1 MSRDNDQ
8 TSEKVLC
15 QRLGI
20 PNDAERVLIFAES
33 SHWDPNWVWTS
44 EEYFEKLVKSN
55 LDLAIEALL
64 GEPRRIYSI
73 ECMFFLRMYWDRC
86 PLQQGKVR
94 ALVNEGRLRLTS
106 SGVTTA
112 DTILPSTE
120 AILRD
125 FLIGQE
131 WMRANGMT
139 SEPTLAYFTDSFGC
153 SPALPS
159 LIRAAGFDRTAI
171 TRIDGMYFV
180 GCELESSKNFPRPG
194 SSAARLLE
202 KERSLDFVWRDSS
215 GAEVLCHWNAFTYG
229 QGDML
234 AYRGLSRTYIL
245 NFFMADSSERNV
257 AGRVRKF
264 TDQLAPVS
272 RTPYMFCPIGF
283 DFVEPIPNLV
293 ALLDRYNR
301 TRYPSTGI
309 WVVNAGLDD
318 YLALVDC
325 YREKL
330 PVLELDPNPFWTGFY
345 TSRPVLKRRCH
356 DLVDSLLLA
365 EQLSLLPE
373 NQGSAQ
379 KIVEELADA
388 WWVGVTANHH
398 DFITG
403 TSPDEVVEQEQI
415 PWLEHAAA
423 DTRAVIENLRAALPN
438 VIPGAESSEIPQWSA
453 QDGGV
458 QVKTRF
464 YKIEMSERAGGGIVR
479 SQHVDSQE
487 PFLPDISND
496 LISYRESGG
505 LWRMG
510 FEFKGGAWKEEKRA
524 SEKPVELLVR
534 EQDDCLEISCTME
547 LNGEVIQRWI
557 WFQQDSPVIRFRVVG
572 RAPAQRTITT
582 RFSTNISAVELVMDS
597 PGGLVVRPPQ
607 RVYAPT
613 FWPLHKFVHI
623 RDKDNGSGL
632 AVLQRY
638 PGAISYQ
645 SDGKVELVALRNA
658 TREKAYGFIPI
669 PGNPAEG
676 FEKERYVFDYALVF
690 TPSGDWCQNNIAN
703 LAYSQI
709 GELWKKPDGCAL
721 RTAQPSVVHT
731 DCADVWVAAVKPAW
745 RGDGVIVRLYTLS
758 SQEEPVLVTF
768 RDREVKGAFL
778 CDARERDISPLEVH
792 NGCARLTMPG
802 TIATLRLL
810 F

>member
-1 MSRDNDQ
+1 MNEVYQ
-8 TSEKVLC
+8 ANEKILR

-20 PNDAERVLIFAES
+20 SNDAERVLIFAES

-44 EEYFEKLVKSN
+44 EQYFEKLVKRN

-64 GEPRRIYSI
+64 KEPQRIYSI
-73 ECMFFLRMYWDRC
+73 ECMFFLRMYWERC
-86 PLQQGKVR
+86 PWQQGKVR

-112 DTILPSTE
+112 DTLLPSTE

-131 WMRANGMT
+131 WLRANGMT
-139 SEPTLAYFTDSFGC
+139 PEPTLAYFTDSFGC

-159 LIRAAGFDRTAI
+159 LIKAAGFDRTAI
-171 TRIDGMYFV
+171 TRIDGMYFA
-180 GCELESSKNFPRPG
+180 GCDLESSKNFPRTG

-202 KERSLDFVWRDSS
+202 EERSLDFVWRDSS

-234 AYRGLSRTYIL
+234 AYRGLSRTYII
-245 NFFMADSSERNV
+245 NFFIADSSERNV
-257 AGRVRKF
+257 AAHVRKYA
-264 TDQLAPVS
+264 DQLAPVS
-272 RTPYMFCPIGF
+272 RTPTMFCPIGF

-325 YREKL
+325 YREQL

-345 TSRPVLKRRCH
+345 TSRPALKKRCH

-365 EQLSLLPE
+365 EQLSLMPE
-373 NQGSAQ
+373 NQKSGPEIMEQ
-379 KIVEELADA
+379 LADA

-415 PWLEHAAA
+415 PWLENAAA
-423 DTRAVIENLRAALPN
+423 DTRAVIQNLKAALPG
-438 VIPGAESSEIPQWSA
+438 VDPVPELSEIPQWNV

-458 QVKTRF
+458 EIRTRF
-464 YKIEMSERAGGGIVR
+464 YAVELSEEAGGAIVCAR
-479 SQHVDSQE
+479 HANTQE
-487 PFLPDISND
+487 LLLPGVSND

-510 FEFKGGAWKEEKRA
+510 YEFKGGAWKEEMRA
-524 SEKPVELLVR
+524 SDQPVELLVQ
-534 EQDDCLEISCTME
+534 EQDDSLEISCVME
-547 LNGEVIQRWI
+547 VNGEVIQRYM
-557 WFQQDSPVIRFRVVG
+557 WFRHDSPVIGFRVVG
-572 RAPAQRTITT
+572 RAPAQRTITS
-582 RFSTNISAVELVMDS
+582 RFATAISANELVMDS
-597 PGGLVVRPPQ
+597 PGGMVVRPPQ
-607 RVYAPT
+607 KVYDPT
-613 FWPLHKFVHI
+613 FWPLHRFVHI
-623 RDKDNGSGL
+623 RDKDTGSGL
-632 AVLQRY
+632 AIIQRY

-645 SDGKVELVALRNA
+645 PDGRVELVALRNA
-658 TREKAYGFIPI
+658 TREKAYVFIPI

-676 FEKERYVFDYALVF
+676 FEKQRYVFDYALVF
-690 TPSGDWCQNNIAN
+690 TSSGDWRQNNIAD
-703 LAYSQI
+703 LAYSRM
-709 GELWKKPDGCAL
+709 GEFWKYPNSSAL
-721 RTAQPSVVHT
+721 RAVESSVVTT
-731 DCADVWVAAVKPAW
+731 DNADVWVAAVKPAC
-745 RGDGVIVRLYTLS
+745 RGDGVIVRLCTLS
-758 SQEEPVLVTF
+758 SPGEPVVVTYQN
-768 RDREVKGAFL
+768 RDVKGAFL
-778 CDARERDISPLEVH
+778 CDARERNINPLEMH
-792 NGCARLTMPG
+792 NGSALLTMSG
-802 TIATLRLL
+802 TIATLRFL

>member
-1 MSRDNDQ
+1 MNMNDQ
-8 TSEKVLC
+8 ADEKILR

-20 PNDAERVLIFAES
+20 PNDANRVLIFAES

-44 EEYFEKLVKSN
+44 EQYYEKLVKHN

-64 GEPRRIYSI
+64 EEPRRIYSI
-73 ECMFFLRMYWDRC
+73 ECMFFLRMYWERC
-86 PLQQGKVR
+86 PGQQGKVR
-94 ALVNEGRLRLTS
+94 ALVNEGRLRLTN

-131 WMRANGMT
+131 WLRANDMT
-139 SEPTLAYFTDSFGC
+139 PEPTLAYFTDSFGC

-171 TRIDGMYFV
+171 TRIDGMYFI

-202 KERSLDFVWRDSS
+202 EERSLDFVWRDSS
-215 GAEVLCHWNAFTYG
+215 DAQVLCHWNAFTYG

-234 AYRGLSRTYIL
+234 AYRGLSRTYIF
-245 NFFMADSSERNV
+245 NFFIADSSERNV
-257 AGRVRKF
+257 AVRVRKF
-264 TDQLAPVS
+264 AKQLAPVS

-301 TRYPSTGI
+301 TRYPTTGI

-345 TSRPVLKRRCH
+345 TSRPGLKKRCH

-365 EQLSLLPE
+365 EPLSLLPE
-373 NQGSAQ
+373 NQGSDPEILEA
-379 KIVEELADA
+379 LADA

-415 PWLEHAAA
+415 PWLETAAA
-423 DTRAVIENLRAALPN
+423 DTRAVIENLKTALPSVGPEPN
-438 VIPGAESSEIPQWSA
+438 ELPEWAA

-458 QVKTRF
+458 EIKTRF
-464 YKIEMSERAGGGIVR
+464 YTIELSEEAGGAIV
-479 SQHVDSQE
+479 SIQHADTQE
-487 PFLPDISND
+487 LLLPGVSND
-496 LISYRESGG
+496 LVSYLESGG

-510 FEFKGGAWKEEKRA
+510 YEFKGGAWKEEMQA
-524 SEKPVELLVR
+524 SDRPVELMVR
-534 EQDDCLEISCTME
+534 EQDDILEISYVTE
-547 LNGEVIQRWI
+547 LNGEVIQRWM
-557 WFQQDSPVIRFRVVG
+557 WFRQDSPVIRFRLVG
-572 RAPAQRTITT
+572 RAPAKRTITA
-582 RFSTNISAVELVMDS
+582 RFATHISAKELVMDS
-597 PGGLVVRPPQ
+597 PGGMVVRPPQ
-607 RVYAPT
+607 KGYDPT

-623 RDKDNGSGL
+623 RDKGSGSGL
-632 AVLQRY
+632 AVIQRY

-645 SDGKVELVALRNA
+645 PDGQVELVALRNA

-676 FEKERYVFDYALVF
+676 FERQRYVFRYALVF
-690 TPSGDWCQNNIAN
+690 TESGDWRRNGIAD
-703 LAYSQI
+703 LAYSMM
-709 GELWKKPDGCAL
+709 GECWDSSNSTAL
-721 RTAQPSVVHT
+721 RAAVFSVVKPNR
-731 DCADVWVAAVKPAW
+731 ADVWVTAVKPAS

-758 SQEEPVLVTF
+758 SPGEPVAVTF
-768 RDREVKGAFL
+768 QNHDVKGAFL
-778 CDARERDISPLEVH
+778 CDARERDINLLEVR
-792 NGCARLTMPG
+792 NGSALLIMPG
-802 TIATLRLL
+802 TIATLRLV

>member
-1 MSRDNDQ
+1 MNEVYQAD
-8 TSEKVLC
+8 EKVLR

-20 PNDAERVLIFAES
+20 PNDAERVLILAES

-44 EEYFEKLVKSN
+44 EQYFEKLVKPN
-55 LDLAIEALL
+55 LDIAIEALIK
-64 GEPRRIYSI
+64 EPRRIYSI
-73 ECMFFLRMYWDRC
+73 ECMFFLRMYWERC
-86 PLQQGKVR
+86 PWQQGKVR
-94 ALVNEGRLRLTS
+94 SLVNEARLRLTS

-131 WMRANGMT
+131 WLRANGMT
-139 SEPTLAYFTDSFGC
+139 PEPTLAYFTDSFGC

-159 LIRAAGFDRTAI
+159 LIKAAGFDRTAI
-171 TRIDGMYFV
+171 TRIDGMYFA

-194 SSAARLLE
+194 TSAARLLE
-202 KERSLDFVWRDSS
+202 EEHSLDFIWCDSS
-215 GAEVLCHWNAFTYG
+215 AAEVLCHWNAFTYG

-234 AYRGLSRTYIL
+234 AYRGLSRTYIF

-257 AGRVRKF
+257 AGRVRKYV
-264 TDQLAPVS
+264 DQLAPVS
-272 RTPYMFCPIGF
+272 LTPHMFCPIGF
-283 DFVEPIPNLV
+283 DFVEPIPNLL
-293 ALLDRYNR
+293 ALLDRYNHI
-301 TRYPSTGI
+301 RYPTTGI

-345 TSRPVLKRRCH
+345 TSRPALKKRCH

-373 NQGSAQ
+373 NHGSEPEIMEQ
-379 KIVEELADA
+379 LADA

-415 PWLEHAAA
+415 PWLEEAAA
-423 DTRAVIENLRAALPN
+423 DTRAVIENLKAALPF
-438 VIPGAESSEIPQWSA
+438 VDPVQEPSQIPQWSA

-458 QVKTRF
+458 EIKTS
-464 YKIEMSERAGGGIVR
+464 YYTVELSKEAGGAIVR
-479 SQHVDSQE
+479 ARHTDTQE
-487 PFLPDISND
+487 LILPGLSND

-510 FEFKGGAWKEEKRA
+510 YEFKGGTWKEEMRA
-524 SEKPVELLVR
+524 SDQPVELLVQ
-534 EQDDCLEISCTME
+534 EQDDSLEISCVIE
-547 LNGEVIQRWI
+547 VNGEVIQRSM
-557 WFQQDSPVIRFRVVG
+557 WFRHDTPVIGFRVVG

-582 RFSTNISAVELVMDS
+582 RFATGISANELVMDS
-597 PGGLVVRPPQ
+597 PGGMVVRPPQ
-607 RVYAPT
+607 KVYAPT
-613 FWPLHKFVHI
+613 FWPLHRFVHI
-623 RDKDNGSGL
+623 RDEDTGAGL
-632 AVLQRY
+632 AVIQHY
-638 PGAISYQ
+638 PGAISYKP
-645 SDGKVELVALRNA
+645 DGRVELVALRNA

-676 FEKERYVFDYALVF
+676 FEKERYIFDYALVF
-690 TPSGDWCQNNIAN
+690 TPSGDWRENNIAE
-703 LAYSQI
+703 LAYSKV
-709 GELWKKPDGCAL
+709 GGLWDHPNGSAL
-721 RTAQPSVVHT
+721 RAVASHVVTT
-731 DCADVWVAAVKPAW
+731 DRADVWITAVKPAC
-745 RGDGVIVRLYTLS
+745 RGDGVIVRMCTLAAPG
-758 SQEEPVLVTF
+758 EPVLVSF
-768 RDREVKGAFL
+768 QNRDVKGAFL
-778 CDARERDISPLEVH
+778 CDARERDINPLEVH
-792 NGCARLTMPG
+792 NGSTLVTMPG
-802 TIATLRLL
+802 TIATLRLV